1 MNKRMSG
8 AGSQPA
14 QGSQSRLFLVLA
26 LAAVPILQSAEN
38 TQPAA
43 VDVVVERKDG
53 SEWRAVDPHYVF
65 ASQDQIRFVFRSDVP
80 GNLYV
85 MNRAP
90 SGASDWIFPAPGTDP
105 ENRVAAGQS
114 YRIPAQGGFVIG
126 GPPGFDTTVWILSPH
141 ALQLGSAAD
150 AIAEAPKER
159 GTNSQDNLI
168 PRCSDTLLVA
178 RGPCTDDRAGA
189 APFHERLN
197 LPQSDGLVAR
207 DLNFSNDGGR
217 TRITPRDQTS
227 GNVIVYEFRIAH
239 R

>member
-1 MNKRMSG
+1 MNDFAG
-8 AGSQPA
+8 AVVLLAVVLSPA
-14 QGSQSRLFLVLA
+14 SLW
-26 LAAVPILQSAEN
+26 SAE
-38 TQPAA
+38 TGQTTA
-43 VDVVVERKDG
+43 VEVAVERKDG

-90 SGASDWIFPAPGTDP
+90 SGNSDWIFPAANTET
-105 ENRVAAGQS
+105 ENRVTPGQA
-114 YRIPAQGGFVIG
+114 YRIPAQGAFVIS

-141 ALQLGSAAD
+141 ALQLGAAAD
-150 AIAEAPKER
+150 LVETPKEHPA
-159 GTNSQDNLI
+159 SDDNLI
-168 PRCSDTLLVA
+168 PRCTDTLLVA

-189 APFHERLN
+189 TPFHERLH
-197 LPQSDGLVAR
+197 LPQSEGLVAR
-207 DLNFSNDGGR
+207 DLNFSNDGDR
-217 TRITPRDQTS
+217 TRITPRDQNS

>member
-1 MNKRMSG
+1 MNKRPRCS
-8 AGSQPA
+8 S
-14 QGSQSRLFLVLA
+14 A
-26 LAAVPILQSAEN
+26 LMAAAVCWTPALWCSEN

-43 VDVVVERKDG
+43 VDIVVERKDG
-53 SEWRAVDPHYVF
+53 TEWRAVDPHYVF

-85 MNRAP
+85 MNRTP

-114 YRIPAQGGFVIG
+114 YRIPAQGGFVIS

-141 ALQLGSAAD
+141 PLQLGAAAD
-150 AIAEAPKER
+150 AIADTPKER
-159 GTNSQDNLI
+159 GANSQDNLI

-197 LPQSDGLVAR
+197 LPQADGLIAR

-217 TRITPRDQTS
+217 TRIAPRDQTS